1 VFERYT
7 EAARR
12 TILFARVRAGAL
24 GAERIEPEHL
34 LLGLI
39 IADPTLLEHV
49 LENPAGPELIKNE
62 VESGLP
68 AGERVGATV
77 EIALSASSRRIL
89 QFANGAADRMKH
101 YEVDTIHV
109 LLGLLKNSDSA
120 AARALER
127 HHKE

>member
-7 EAARR
+7 EAASR
-12 TILFARVRAGAL
+12 TILFARVRAGAF

-49 LENPAGPELIKNE
+49 LENPAGPDLIKNE

-68 AGERVGATV
+68 TGERVGAAV
-77 EIALSASSRRIL
+77 EIAERVEPSHSAVCKRR
-89 QFANGAADRMKH
+89 R
-101 YEVDTIHV
+101 
-109 LLGLLKNSDSA
+109 
-120 AARALER
+120 
-127 HHKE
+127 